1 MSWTQLIPA
10 LLAWCLLGSVVAAE
24 KAALPQP
31 DPVVHRQ
38 FLLRPYQPA
47 APSVVVF
54 KDPFCGYCIKAMAN
68 SAQLSAY
75 NVYLF
80 WYPIFGTSSE
90 ERVRQFFRCQNPT
103 GPLVQEAMLARQ
115 APACDGDLQQ
125 QLVQVNQQ
133 MVDAYLPDAV
143 PAYYFSG
150 QRTYAAELVALV
162 QQKQPVAQVKIQWQ
176 RYQNNLVTQA
186 SAGDDVAIFLPTTA
200 SEQSVSALLTT
211 LATVKNFKVYLF
223 AGSAAQQQQICQWRS
238 QCQQLASQRYN
249 ADEARLLFGV
259 SVQQYSVVLNGSH
272 LAPSALPAHLQFL
285 PLQI

>member
-1 MSWTQLIPA
+1 MSWYLLILG
-10 LLAWCLLGSVVAAE
+10 LLAWCLPGSVVAAE
-24 KAALPQP
+24 KTALPQP
-31 DPVVHRQ
+31 DPVGHQQ

-68 SAQLSAY
+68 SAQLAAY
-75 NVYLF
+75 NVYVF

-90 ERVRQFFRCQNPT
+90 ERVQQFFRCQNPT
-103 GPLVQEAMLARQ
+103 GPLVQKAMLARQ

-143 PAYYFSG
+143 PAYYLSG

-176 RYQNNLVTQA
+176 RYQSNLVTPVTM
-186 SAGDDVAIFLPTTA
+186 GDDVAVFLPATA
-200 SEQSVSALLTT
+200 SEQSVAALLAN
-211 LATVKNFKVYLF
+211 LATVKNIKVYLF
-223 AGSAAQQQQICQWRS
+223 AGNAGQQQQICQWRS
-238 QCQQLASQRYN
+238 QCEQLASQHYN
-249 ADEARLLFGV
+249 TAEARLLFGV
-259 SVQQYSVVLNGSH
+259 SAKQYSVVLNGSQV
-272 LAPSALPAHLQFL
+272 ATSALPVHLQFL
-285 PLQI
+285 PPQI